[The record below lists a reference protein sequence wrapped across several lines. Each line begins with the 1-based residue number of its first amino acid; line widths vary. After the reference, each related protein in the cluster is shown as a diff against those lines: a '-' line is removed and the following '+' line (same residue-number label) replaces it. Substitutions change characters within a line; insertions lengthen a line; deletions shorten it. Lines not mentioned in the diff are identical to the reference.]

1 MSEDKNTIQDLQAEK
16 AWHDEEKFY
25 IDSGHWTS
33 SRLFA
38 SRERH
43 WLSCDIEKI
52 RFYGYLARYIS
63 KKPYYHKADILIA
76 PIGTGHEVKYLQ
88 GLYSK
93 VYGIDISGKALAQCP
108 GHVIKEEA
116 SILQSKQPEGSFDII
131 ICPLFLHHV
140 HKIGFKTFLT
150 KYYSLLRIGGVLV
163 IQEPSAFFL
172 PSKISSFL
180 RIFMG
185 NVTGLVAD
193 EKPICP
199 TLLTRDLKE
208 AGFKNIRCRGLSF
221 NHVRYPVFFQLITLL
236 LDWPWRVLW
245 PFKLFC
251 NGIGWYCEK
260 KIDTEIG

>member
-1 MSEDKNTIQDLQAEK
+1 MSKEKFTTQDLQAEK
-16 AWHDEEKFY
+16 AWHDDERFY

-33 SRLFA
+33 NRLFV

-43 WLSCDIEKI
+43 WLSCDVEKI
-52 RFYGYLARYIS
+52 RFYGYLAKYIS
-63 KKPYYHKADILIA
+63 KKPYYYKADILIA
-76 PIGTGHEVKYLQ
+76 PIGSGYEVEYLQ

-93 VYGIDISGKALAQCP
+93 IYGIDISGKALAQCP
-108 GHVIKEEA
+108 AHVVKEEGD
-116 SILQSKQPEGSFDII
+116 ILQSKYLDDSFDII

-140 HKIGFKTFLT
+140 HKIGFKPFLE
-150 KYYSLLRIGGVLV
+150 KYYSLLREGGVLA

-185 NVTGLVAD
+185 NVTGLVVD
-193 EKPICP
+193 ERPICP
-199 TLLTRDLKE
+199 TLLTRDLKVV
-208 AGFKNIRCRGLSF
+208 GFKKIRYRGLSF
-221 NHVRYPVFFQLITLL
+221 NHVRYPMLLQIITLL

-260 KIDTEIG
+260 KIGVGVD

>member
-1 MSEDKNTIQDLQAEK
+1 MLVSNDKFTMQDLEAEK
-16 AWHDEEKFY
+16 AWHDNVFF

-33 SRLFA
+33 NRLFA
-38 SRERH
+38 SRERY
-43 WLSCDIEKI
+43 WLSIEIEKI
-52 RFYGYLARYIS
+52 RFYGYLAKYIS
-63 KKPYYHKADILIA
+63 KKPYYRKADILIA
-76 PIGTGHEVKYLQ
+76 PIGSGYEVKYLQ

-93 VYGIDISGKALAQCP
+93 IYGIDISEKALAQCP
-108 GHVIKEEA
+108 GHIVKEEGD
-116 SILQSKQPEGSFDII
+116 ILQSKYPEGSFDII

-140 HKIGFKTFLT
+140 HKVGFEPFLK
-150 KYYSLLRIGGVLV
+150 KYYSLLREGGVLA
-163 IQEPSAFFL
+163 IQEPSAYFL

-199 TLLTRDLKE
+199 TLLTCNLKDI
-208 AGFKNIRCRGLSF
+208 GFKKIRYHGLSF
-221 NHVRYPVFFQLITLL
+221 NHARYPMFLQMIILL
-236 LDWPWRVLW
+236 LDWPCRVLW

-260 KIDTEIG
+260 KIG